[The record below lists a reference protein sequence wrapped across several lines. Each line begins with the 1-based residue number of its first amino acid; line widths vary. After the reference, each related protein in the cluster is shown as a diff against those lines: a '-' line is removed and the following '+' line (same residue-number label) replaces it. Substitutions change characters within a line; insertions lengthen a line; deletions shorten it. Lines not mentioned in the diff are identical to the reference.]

1 MIIVIHVSNVDHNF
15 VIMHLQVDVL
25 SIVEMVRNLF
35 YNVMMVTITI
45 MMVVVQ
51 NVRYNKDINVEVV
64 LLIILIHV
72 SSINLP
78 K

>member
-1 MIIVIHVSNVDHNF
+1 
-15 VIMHLQVDVL
+15 
-25 SIVEMVRNLF
+25 MVRNLF

-78 K
+78 KQHFFRQDRYGMQERW